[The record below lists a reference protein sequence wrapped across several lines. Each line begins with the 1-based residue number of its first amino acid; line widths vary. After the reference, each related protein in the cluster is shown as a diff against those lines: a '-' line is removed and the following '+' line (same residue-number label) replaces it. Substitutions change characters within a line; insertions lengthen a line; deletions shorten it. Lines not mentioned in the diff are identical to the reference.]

1 MKNESVLGAFTE
13 KLAGNKKLAFAVY
26 AGLIL
31 TALVIFIMSGG
42 FLSGKSD
49 KSDEKDET
57 AFSAPETTLE
67 TRLEAILSHISGV
80 GKVRVM
86 LTFKPLTEQAGTTQ
100 NPLLGAFAEEG
111 EESRND
117 PVRGAIIVCEGAG
130 KPEINERVR
139 NAVMTLLGL
148 NPAEIC
154 VFPMQ

>member
-49 KSDEKDET
+49 RPDEKDET
-57 AFSAPETTLE
+57 AVSAPETTLE

-86 LTFKPLTEQAGTTQ
+86 LTFKPLTEQAGNNQT
-100 NPLLGAFAEEG
+100 PLLGAFAEEG
-111 EESRND
+111 ESRND

>member
-31 TALVIFIMSGG
+31 TALVIFIISGG

-49 KSDEKDET
+49 RSDEKDET

-100 NPLLGAFAEEG
+100 NPLLDAFAEEEG
-111 EESRND
+111 ESRND